1 MSIQQNYTL
10 FNEYLDSIFESG
22 YAEQLA
28 TEDFESYNFQFEQF
42 KNLYV

>member
-28 TEDFESYNFQFEQF
+28 KENPISYNFQFEQF